1 MPLQQNCTVPSML
14 NSLILHVQ
22 EPLVMK
28 QILLVGVVM
37 FTSVSFCLYMFFFFK
52 LFLRELMHVYILLWK
67 LNQSL
72 TFEP

>member
-37 FTSVSFCLYMFFFFK
+37 FTSVSFCLYMFFFFQIVFK
-52 LFLRELMHVYILLWK
+52 GIDACLYFVMEV
-67 LNQSL
+67 
-72 TFEP
+72 EPIIDL

>member
-37 FTSVSFCLYMFFFFK
+37 FTSVSFCLYMFFFQIVFK
-52 LFLRELMHVYILLWK
+52 GIDACLYFVMEV
-67 LNQSL
+67 
-72 TFEP
+72 EPIIDL